1 MGTRSMIAIENP
13 HSKAV
18 KSIYC
23 HWDGYLAHNGSILNE
38 HYSNSPKVN
47 NLIAL
52 GDLSSLGTQIG
63 EKHPFSQFVSDTE
76 EFKALPKAE
85 QERIKAEAEA
95 AYQAAKDA
103 GYCTFYTRDRGEDA
117 PYKHFESAKAALEYY
132 DGSWCEYFYLFR
144 YDADLES
151 GKWFYKDRN
160 GGAWK
165 RLATALKKVKEEE
178 FA

>member
-1 MGTRSMIAIENP
+1 MIAIENP

-18 KSIYC
+18 KAIYC
-23 HWDGYLAHNGSILNE
+23 HWDGYLAHNGAILNE

-52 GDLSSLGTQIG
+52 GDLSSLRPEIG
-63 EKHPFSQFVSDTE
+63 VQHAFSSLDV
-76 EFKALPKAE
+76 PKEE
-85 QERIKAEAEA
+85 QE
-95 AYQAAKDA
+95 AYDKEH
-103 GYCTFYTRDRGEDA
+103 GNSCTFYTRDRGEDA

-132 DGSWCEYFYLFR
+132 EGSWCEYFYLFR

-151 GKWFYKDRN
+151 GKWFFKDRN

-165 RLATALKKVKEEE
+165 RLATALNKIKEEE

>member
-1 MGTRSMIAIENP
+1 MIAIENP

-23 HWDGYLAHNGSILNE
+23 HWDGYLAHNGAILNE

-52 GDLSSLGTQIG
+52 GDLSSLRPEIG
-63 EKHPFSQFVSDTE
+63 VQHAFSSLDV
-76 EFKALPKAE
+76 PKAE
-85 QERIKAEAEA
+85 QE
-95 AYQAAKDA
+95 AYDKEH
-103 GYCTFYTRDRGEDA
+103 GNSCTFYTRDRGEDA

-132 DGSWCEYFYLFR
+132 NGSWCEYFYLFR

>member
-1 MGTRSMIAIENP
+1 MSTRSMIAIENP

-18 KSIYC
+18 KAIYC
-23 HWDGYLAHNGSILNE
+23 HWDGYLAHNGAILNE

-52 GDLSSLGTQIG
+52 GDLSSLRPEIG
-63 EKHPFSQFVSDTE
+63 VQHAFSSLDV
-76 EFKALPKAE
+76 PKEE
-85 QERIKAEAEA
+85 QE
-95 AYQAAKDA
+95 AYDKEH
-103 GYCTFYTRDRGEDA
+103 GNSCTFYTRDRGEDA

-132 DGSWCEYFYLFR
+132 EGSWCEYFYLFR
-144 YDADLES
+144 YDADLQS

-165 RLATALKKVKEEE
+165 RLATALNKIKEEE

>member
-1 MGTRSMIAIENP
+1 MSTRSMIAIENP

-18 KSIYC
+18 KAIYC
-23 HWDGYLAHNGSILNE
+23 HWDGYLAHNGAILNE

-52 GDLSSLGTQIG
+52 GDLSSLRPEIG
-63 EKHPFSQFVSDTE
+63 VQHAFSSLDV
-76 EFKALPKAE
+76 PKEE
-85 QERIKAEAEA
+85 QE
-95 AYQAAKDA
+95 AYDKEH
-103 GYCTFYTRDRGEDA
+103 GNSCTFYTRDRGEDA

-132 DGSWCEYFYLFR
+132 NGSWCEYFYLFR

-165 RLATALKKVKEEE
+165 RLATALNKIKEEE

>member
-18 KSIYC
+18 KAIYC
-23 HWDGYLAHNGSILNE
+23 HWDGYLQHNGSILNE

-52 GDLSSLGTQIG
+52 GDLSSLRPEIG
-63 EKHPFSQFVSDTE
+63 VQHAFSSLDV
-76 EFKALPKAE
+76 PKEE
-85 QERIKAEAEA
+85 QE
-95 AYQAAKDA
+95 AYDKEH
-103 GYCTFYTRDRGEDA
+103 GNSCTFYTRDRGEDA

-132 DGSWCEYFYLFR
+132 NGSWCEYFYLFR

-151 GKWFYKDRN
+151 GKWFFKDRN

-165 RLATALKKVKEEE
+165 RLATALKKIKEEE

>member
-1 MGTRSMIAIENP
+1 MIAIENP

-18 KSIYC
+18 KAIYC
-23 HWDGYLAHNGSILNE
+23 HWDGYLAHNGAILNE

-52 GDLSSLGTQIG
+52 GDLSSLRPEIG
-63 EKHPFSQFVSDTE
+63 VQHAFSSLDV
-76 EFKALPKAE
+76 PKEE
-85 QERIKAEAEA
+85 QE
-95 AYQAAKDA
+95 AYDKEH
-103 GYCTFYTRDRGEDA
+103 GNSCTFYTRDRGEDA

-132 DGSWCEYFYLFR
+132 EGSWCEYFYLFR

-165 RLATALKKVKEEE
+165 RLATALSKIKEEE

>member
-1 MGTRSMIAIENP
+1 MIAIENP

-23 HWDGYLAHNGSILNE
+23 HWDGYLGHNGRILNE

-52 GDLSSLGTQIG
+52 GDLSSLRPEIG
-63 EKHPFSQFVSDTE
+63 VQHAFSSLDV
-76 EFKALPKAE
+76 PKAE
-85 QERIKAEAEA
+85 QE
-95 AYQAAKDA
+95 AYDKEH
-103 GYCTFYTRDRGEDA
+103 GNSCTFYTRDRGEDA

-132 DGSWCEYFYLFR
+132 NGSWCEYFYLFR

-165 RLATALKKVKEEE
+165 RLATALNKIKEEE

>member
-18 KSIYC
+18 KAIYC
-23 HWDGYLAHNGSILNE
+23 HWDGYLAHNGAILNE

-52 GDLSSLGTQIG
+52 GDLSSLRPEIG
-63 EKHPFSQFVSDTE
+63 VQHAFSSLDV
-76 EFKALPKAE
+76 PKAE
-85 QERIKAEAEA
+85 QE
-95 AYQAAKDA
+95 AYDKEH
-103 GYCTFYTRDRGEDA
+103 GNSCTFYTRDRGEDA

-132 DGSWCEYFYLFR
+132 EGSWCEYFYLFR

-151 GKWFYKDRN
+151 GKWFFKDRN

-165 RLATALKKVKEEE
+165 RLATALSKIKEEE

>member
-23 HWDGYLAHNGSILNE
+23 HWDGYLAHNGAILNE

-52 GDLSSLGTQIG
+52 GDLSSLRPEIG
-63 EKHPFSQFVSDTE
+63 VQHAFSSLDV
-76 EFKALPKAE
+76 PKEE
-85 QERIKAEAEA
+85 QE
-95 AYQAAKDA
+95 AYDKEH
-103 GYCTFYTRDRGEDA
+103 GNSCTFYTRDRGEDA

-132 DGSWCEYFYLFR
+132 NGSWCEYFYLFR

-165 RLATALKKVKEEE
+165 RLATALNKIKEEE